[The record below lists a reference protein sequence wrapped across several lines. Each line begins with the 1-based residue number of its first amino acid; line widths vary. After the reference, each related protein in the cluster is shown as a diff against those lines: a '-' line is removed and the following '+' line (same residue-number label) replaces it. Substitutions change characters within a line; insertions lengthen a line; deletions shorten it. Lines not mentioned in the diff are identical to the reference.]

1 MAFLSSCDT
10 NEKFHLPKGETT
22 IGRGPFLK
30 VEIFQID
37 FSSFFIVFLSVRIL
51 FACQLTAD
59 HSS

>member
-30 VEIFQID
+30 VEIFQIN
-37 FSSFFIVFLSVRIL
+37 FCSFYSFSVRKDFI
-51 FACQLTAD
+51 CMPTY
-59 HSS
+59 S

>member
-30 VEIFQID
+30 VGIVQID
-37 FSSFFIVFLSVRIL
+37 FCSFYSFSVRKDFI
-51 FACQLTAD
+51 QLTAD
-59 HSS
+59 QSS